1 MKKIISAFL
10 AFSLFLGLG
19 ISIFAENKVNNE
31 AEYTIETNKDLEI
44 SAKSAI
50 LIDGKTGEILYEK
63 NSEEALPPA
72 SVTKVMTLLLV
83 CEALYNGSFTLEDE
97 VTVSDYAASMG
108 GSQVFLREG
117 EQISVRDLL
126 KSTVIASGNDA
137 AVALAEL
144 TAGSEALFVAKMNE
158 KARQMG
164 LSGCTFENVTGL
176 DDTVTNHTMSAKD
189 IALISRELI
198 KYPEI
203 TEYASIWQ
211 DSIRNGEFTLTNTN
225 RLVRYYSGCNGLK
238 TGSTDKAGYCI
249 SAAAKRDNM
258 QLIAVIMGAETKD
271 MRNTD
276 AKVLLDY
283 GFSSFSLYE
292 SDEQVL
298 ETAPVYFG
306 KTTDVQLVK
315 EGFCKIIKKS
325 DIKNVEVIYEIPE
338 YVSAP
343 KSTIEPVGCVWYKIG
358 DATLG
363 KCNIYVESELKKLDF
378 LTLFVTFIKSIVIG

>member
-1 MKKIISAFL
+1 
-10 AFSLFLGLG
+10 
-19 ISIFAENKVNNE
+19 
-31 AEYTIETNKDLEI
+31 
-44 SAKSAI
+44 
-50 LIDGKTGEILYEK
+50 
-63 NSEEALPPA
+63 
-72 SVTKVMTLLLV
+72 
-83 CEALYNGSFTLEDE
+83 
-97 VTVSDYAASMG
+97 
-108 GSQVFLREG
+108 
-117 EQISVRDLL
+117 
-126 KSTVIASGNDA
+126 
-137 AVALAEL
+137 
-144 TAGSEALFVAKMNE
+144 
-158 KARQMG
+158 
-164 LSGCTFENVTGL
+164 
-176 DDTVTNHTMSAKD
+176 
-189 IALISRELI
+189 
-198 KYPEI
+198 
-203 TEYASIWQ
+203 
-211 DSIRNGEFTLTNTN
+211 
-225 RLVRYYSGCNGLK
+225 
-238 TGSTDKAGYCI
+238 
-249 SAAAKRDNM
+249 
-258 QLIAVIMGAETKD
+258 

-363 KCNIYVESELKKLDF
+363 KCNIYVVSELEKLDF

>member
-1 MKKIISAFL
+1 MKKIISIIL
-10 AFSLFLGLG
+10 SLSLFLGLG
-19 ISIFAENKVNNE
+19 VSIFAENSGNNE
-31 AEYTIETNKDLEI
+31 AEYSINTNQEIEI
-44 SAKSAI
+44 GAKSAI
-50 LIDGKTGEILYEK
+50 LIDAKTGEILYEK

-83 CEALYNGSFTLEDE
+83 CEALQSGSFTLDDK

-117 EQISVRDLL
+117 EEISVRDLL

-158 KARQMG
+158 KAKQMG

-189 IALISRELI
+189 IAQISRELI

-211 DSIRNGEFTLTNTN
+211 DTIRNGEFTLTNTN

-258 QLIAVIMGAETKD
+258 QLITVIMGAESKD

-276 AKVLLDY
+276 AKMLLDY
-283 GFSSFSLYE
+283 GFSSFCLYE
-292 SDEQVL
+292 SDERAL
-298 ETAPVYFG
+298 ETAPVHFG
-306 KTTDVQLVK
+306 KTTGVQLIK
-315 EGFCKIIKKS
+315 ESFCKIIKKS
-325 DIKNVEVIYEIPE
+325 DIKNVEAIYDIPE
-338 YVSAP
+338 YVTAP
-343 KSTIEPVGCVWYKIG
+343 MSKNEPVGSVCYKIG

-363 KCNIYVESELKKLDF
+363 RCNIYVECEVERLDF
-378 LTLFVTFIKSIVIG
+378 LTLFVTFIKSIVVG